1 MTVADHDPTYRAP
14 MRRPVPLAARSVPQ
28 TLSLPLSTGYMAF
41 AALVFF
47 AAHGGFYRFLGL
59 GTPVWL
65 MAYCVVFLWAIRA
78 PRQVMAVSMQIWP
91 VLCLPAFALLSTVWS
106 VDAPRTPVAAM
117 YLFMTTLITIRIS
130 MVLSTRQT
138 MIALMFGVGIGVLL
152 SMINMQ
158 IAFFTPVYEKNGAL
172 LGIYSQKTQLGKAA
186 FWTAFA
192 VVAVCAFYRIRL
204 VGLITSLICLPIP
217 FWALSVTGKLGFLF
231 VGLMMLMI
239 AMRRLPMGLRL
250 GIPFILVTLVLSYAV
265 IHVLTGGAIMA
276 DLLDFLGKDSNLT
289 GRGLIWAIGYE
300 VWSDSPLVGIGFN
313 AFWSSPAYASMV
325 HTISSTI
332 DEGLNGFHNAYVEA
346 FVALGALGGLWFVGL
361 VLLTLWR
368 LLRAYLVA
376 RTLDS
381 IIWFCAMLAVAMLG
395 MMEDSFF
402 KPHSGH
408 WMIFVLAYCRSISA
422 VKLGN
427 TLARPSHQRQSRADQ

>member
-1 MTVADHDPTYRAP
+1 MTAVDHDHGDRMPT
-14 MRRPVPLAARSVPQ
+14 RRPVPLAFSRASQP
-28 TLSLPLSTGYMAF
+28 LSLPLSTGYMAF

-65 MAYCVVFLWAIRA
+65 LAYCVVFLWAIRA

-117 YLFMTTLITIRIS
+117 YLFMTTLITVRIS

-138 MIALMFGVGIGVLL
+138 MIALVFGVGIGVVL

-250 GIPFILVTLVLSYAV
+250 GMPFILVALVLSYAV
-265 IHVLTGGAIMA
+265 IHVMTGGAIMA
-276 DLLDFLGKDSNLT
+276 DLLDFLGKDSTLT

-313 AFWSSPAYASMV
+313 AFWSSPSYASMV
-325 HTISSTI
+325 HVISSAIT
-332 DEGLNGFHNAYVEA
+332 EGLTGFHNAYVEA
-346 FVALGALGGLWFVGL
+346 FVALGALGGLWFVGI

-395 MMEDSFF
+395 MMEDSLF

-408 WMIFVLAYCRSISA
+408 WMIFVLAYCRSLSA
-422 VKLGN
+422 VKLGY
-427 TLARPSHQRQSRADQ
+427 ASSRLRR